1 MMILALI
8 PMAIHYKRIEAGNFF
23 FGLRQSVVL
32 VVFSAVLVVYLRYH
46 FKAKA
51 LAIAFDQGFVMNR
64 HPFFLQKEDN
74 PIDFTGWDP
83 VFVWVEFGFFRG
95 ALA

>member
-1 MMILALI
+1 MILALI

-23 FGLRQSVVL
+23 FWLRQSVVL
-32 VVFSAVLVVYLRYH
+32 LVFSAVLVVYLRHH

-64 HPFFLQKEDN
+64 HSFFLQKEDN

-83 VFVWVEFGFFRG
+83 VFVWVESRFFRG

>member
-1 MMILALI
+1 MILALI

-23 FGLRQSVVL
+23 FWLRQSVVL
-32 VVFSAVLVVYLRYH
+32 LVFAAVLVVYLRYH

-51 LAIAFDQGFVMNR
+51 SAIAFDQGFVMNR

-83 VFVWVEFGFFRG
+83 VFVWVEFRFFRG
-95 ALA
+95 TLA